1 MSTGTEYPG
10 GGFFSPTV
18 PVRELS
24 VLPWSEV
31 TVLAGE
37 TGEELA
43 PAFLGGRPS
52 RDGPG
57 PAACR

>member
-1 MSTGTEYPG
+1 MLISIGIEYPG
-10 GGFFSPTV
+10 GGFFSPTI

-37 TGEELA
+37 TGGEDA
-43 PAFLGGRPS
+43 PAFFGGRPR

-57 PAACR
+57 PTD